1 MILNDMD
8 EKVKGKFYKEITVDI
23 NDGEDITYVFPDTN
37 EFISIIKRKLH
48 RELIKS
54 E

>member
-1 MILNDMD
+1 MD

-37 EFISIIKRKLH
+37 EFISIIKRKL
-48 RELIKS
+48 RKELIKN